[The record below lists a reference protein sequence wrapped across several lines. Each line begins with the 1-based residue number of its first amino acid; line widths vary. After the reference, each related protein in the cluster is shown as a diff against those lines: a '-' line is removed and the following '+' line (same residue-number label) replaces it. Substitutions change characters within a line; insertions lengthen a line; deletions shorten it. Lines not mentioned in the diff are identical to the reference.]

1 MKLLFRIA
9 DWPFLVKL
17 GAAPAVAVALMLVLL
32 VSGNSG
38 IATQS
43 SSMAQIVESSVEGNG
58 LLNEAQQGVQSI
70 NGGLYRVLALQAAK
84 TQGLDSDAELK
95 KLGSRIDDVVAK
107 LTQFRDRYANAAQK
121 PEVEKLI
128 ADIQKYKGAVDV
140 VSQML
145 EIDFNSAVSFLAPFD
160 QNFQSLTSALGS
172 VVEAGSKQSH
182 ASAAVATAAASST
195 RQAFLWTTIGAV
207 AALLAIATLIGRS
220 TTLSIRRIASATR
233 ALAEGDTSID
243 IAGMV
248 RRDELGA
255 IVESLDVFAD
265 NLKKVSALQR
275 EQEEQKHTAE
285 IERRRALLDMAS
297 AFEGSVR
304 GVVAGV
310 STSAGQVQGAAATLR
325 QTAEHTSQ
333 EAVAVAQAADEASA
347 NVQSVATASRQLSAS
362 IQEISRQVAQSS
374 TIASQAVDEADRTNQ
389 VVRVLSDTAQ
399 KIGDVVQLIS
409 SIASQTNL
417 LALNATI
424 EAARAGEAGKG
435 FAVVASEVKSLATQ
449 TARATEDIGVQI
461 NAIQQATGTA
471 VSAITGIS
479 KTISTINQIAGAI
492 AAAVDEQGA
501 ATQEIARSVD
511 QVAAGTNAVS
521 SRIATVTREAGETD
535 RSAAD
540 MLRAAGDLSQQS
552 DTLRHEVDGF
562 LEKIRAA

>member
-1 MKLLFRIA
+1 MKSLFRIA
-9 DWPFLVKL
+9 DWPFLLKL

-32 VSGNSG
+32 VLGNSG

-43 SSMAQIVESSVEGNG
+43 SSMAQIIESSVEGNG
-58 LLNEAQQGVQSI
+58 LLGEVQQGVQSI

-84 TQGLDSDAELK
+84 TQGLDADAELK
-95 KLGSRIDDVVAK
+95 KLGGRIDDVVAK
-107 LTQFRDRYANAAQK
+107 LTQFHDRYASAAQK

-128 ADIQKYKGAVDV
+128 ADIQKYKGAVDW

-172 VVEAGSKQSH
+172 MVEAGSKQSH
-182 ASAAVATAAASST
+182 ASAEVATAAASST
-195 RQAFLWTTIGAV
+195 RQAFLLTTIGAV
-207 AALLAIATLIGRS
+207 AALLVIATLIGRS
-220 TTLSIRRIASATR
+220 TTLSIRRIATATR

-243 IAGMV
+243 IAALV

-265 NLKKVSALQR
+265 SLKKVSALQH
-275 EQEEQKHTAE
+275 EQEEQKRNAE
-285 IERRRALLDMAS
+285 RERRNALLDMAN
-297 AFEGSVR
+297 AFESSVR
-304 GVVAGV
+304 GVVTGV
-310 STSAGQVQGAAATLR
+310 SSSAEEVQGSAATLR

-347 NVQSVATASRQLSAS
+347 NVQSVATASRQLSSS

-374 TIASQAVDEADRTNQ
+374 TIAGQAVDEAERTNQ
-389 VVRVLSDTAQ
+389 IVKVLAETAQ
-399 KIGDVVQLIS
+399 KIGDVVRLIS
-409 SIASQTNL
+409 NIASQTNL

-424 EAARAGEAGKG
+424 EAARAGEAGRG
-435 FAVVASEVKSLATQ
+435 FAVVATEVKSLATQ
-449 TARATEDIGVQI
+449 TAQATEDIGVQI
-461 NAIQQATGTA
+461 TAIQQATGTA
-471 VSAITGIS
+471 VSAITGIAR
-479 KTISTINQIAGAI
+479 TISTINSITGAI

-511 QVAAGTNAVS
+511 QVATGTGAVS
-521 SRIATVTREAGETD
+521 SRIATVTREAAETD

-540 MLRAAGDLSQQS
+540 MLRAAGDLSKQS

-562 LEKIRAA
+562 LAKIRAA

>member
-1 MKLLFRIA
+1 MKSLFRIA
-9 DWPFLVKL
+9 DWPFLLKL

-32 VSGNSG
+32 ALGNSG

-43 SSMAQIVESSVEGNG
+43 SSMAQIIESSVEGNG
-58 LLNEAQQGVQSI
+58 LLSEAQQGVQSI

-95 KLGSRIDDVVAK
+95 KLGGQIEAVVGK
-107 LTQFRDRYANAAQK
+107 LTQFRDRYASAAQK
-121 PEVEKLI
+121 PEIEKLI
-128 ADIQKYKGAVDV
+128 ADIQKYKGAVDW

-160 QNFQSLTSALGS
+160 QNFQSLTSALGRM
-172 VVEAGSKQSH
+172 VEDGSKQSH
-182 ASAAVATAAASST
+182 ASAEIATAAASST
-195 RQAFLWTTIGAV
+195 RQAFLLTTIGAV
-207 AALLAIATLIGRS
+207 AALLVIATLIGRS

-243 IAGMV
+243 IAALV

-265 NLKKVSALQR
+265 SLKKVSALQH
-275 EQEEQKHTAE
+275 EQEEQKRNAE
-285 IERRRALLDMAS
+285 RERRNALLDMAN
-297 AFEGSVR
+297 AFESSVR
-304 GVVAGV
+304 GVVTGV
-310 STSAGQVQGAAATLR
+310 SSSAEQVQGSAATLR

-374 TIASQAVDEADRTNQ
+374 TIAGQAVDEAERTNQ
-389 VVRVLSDTAQ
+389 IVKVLAETAQ
-399 KIGDVVQLIS
+399 KIGDVVRLIS
-409 SIASQTNL
+409 NIASQTNL

-424 EAARAGEAGKG
+424 EAARAGEAGRG
-435 FAVVASEVKSLATQ
+435 FAVVATEVKSLATQ
-449 TARATEDIGVQI
+449 TAQATEDIGVQI
-461 NAIQQATGTA
+461 TAIQQATGTA
-471 VSAITGIS
+471 VSAITGIAR
-479 KTISTINQIAGAI
+479 TISTINSITGAI

-511 QVAAGTNAVS
+511 QVATSTGAVS
-521 SRIATVTREAGETD
+521 TRIATVTREAAETD

-540 MLRAAGDLSQQS
+540 MLRAAGDLSKQS